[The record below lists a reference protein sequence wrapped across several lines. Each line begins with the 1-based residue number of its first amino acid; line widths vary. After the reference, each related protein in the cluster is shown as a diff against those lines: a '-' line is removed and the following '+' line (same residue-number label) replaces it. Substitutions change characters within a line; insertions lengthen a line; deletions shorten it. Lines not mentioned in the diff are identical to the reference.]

1 MRLKD
6 KVAVITGAGSGFGEG
21 MARLFAEEGAKV
33 VIADINDVN
42 GRRVAQVIQQEG
54 GQAQFQHAD
63 VTKDAEVKALVT
75 AAVKQYGRVDIM
87 VNNAGYTHRNQPMLN
102 VGEAEFDRIFAV
114 NVKAI
119 YLAARHVVPE
129 MRKQGGGVIL
139 NTVSTAAIRPRPGL
153 TWYNSSKG
161 AAQVMTK
168 SMAAELAPDKIR
180 VVAVNPVIGETGLL
194 EHFMGMPDTPENR
207 KKFLATIPLG
217 RMSTPKDVARAALF
231 LCSDEAEFLTGV
243 CMEVDGGR
251 CI

>member
-6 KVAVITGAGSGFGEG
+6 RVAVITGAGSGFGEG
-21 MARLFAEEGAKV
+21 MARRFSEEGAKV
-33 VIADINDVN
+33 VIVDINEA
-42 GRRVAQVIQQEG
+42 GGKRVAQVIQQQG
-54 GQAQFQHAD
+54 GEARFHKAD
-63 VTKDAEVKALVT
+63 VSKDAEMKAAID
-75 AAVKQYGRVDIM
+75 AAVKQFGRVDIM

-102 VGEAEFDRIFAV
+102 VGEAEFDKVFAV

-119 YLAARHVVPE
+119 YLAARHVVPV

-153 TWYNSSKG
+153 TWYNASKG

-168 SMAAELAPDKIR
+168 SMAAELAADKIR

-194 EHFMGMPDTPENR
+194 EHFMGAPDTPENR

-217 RMSTPKDVARAALF
+217 RMSTPKDVANAALF
-231 LCSDEAEFLTGV
+231 LVSDEAEFLTGV

-251 CI
+251 CV

>member
-1 MRLKD
+1 MRLKN
-6 KVAVITGAGSGFGEG
+6 KVAIITGAGSGFGEG
-21 MARLFAEEGAKV
+21 MARLFAEEGARV
-33 VIADINDVN
+33 VVNDINETG
-42 GRRVAQVIQQEG
+42 GRRVAQVIQQAG
-54 GQAQFQHAD
+54 GQAEFVKAD
-63 VTKDAEVKALVT
+63 VTKDAEVKALVA
-75 AAVKQYGRVDIM
+75 AAVKRFGRVDIM

-102 VGEAEFDRIFAV
+102 VGEAEFDKIFAV

-119 YLAARHVVPE
+119 FLAARHVVPE
-129 MRKQGGGVIL
+129 LKKAGGGVIL
-139 NTVSTAAIRPRPGL
+139 NTVSTAALRPRPGL
-153 TWYNSSKG
+153 TWYNASKG
-161 AAQVMTK
+161 AAQTMTK
-168 SMAAELAPDKIR
+168 SMAAELAPEKIR

-194 EHFMGMPDTPENR
+194 EHFMGVPDTPENR

>member
-6 KVAVITGAGSGFGEG
+6 RVAIITGAGSGFGEG
-21 MARLFAEEGAKV
+21 MARLFAQEGAKV
-33 VIADINDVN
+33 VVNDINETG

-54 GQAQFQHAD
+54 AQAEFVKAD
-63 VTKDAEVKALVT
+63 VTKDAEVKALVD
-75 AAVKQYGRVDIM
+75 AAVKRFGRVDIM
-87 VNNAGYTHRNQPMLN
+87 VNNAGYTHKNQPMLN

-119 YLAARHVVPE
+119 YLAARHVVPQ

-153 TWYNSSKG
+153 TWYNASKG
-161 AAQVMTK
+161 AAQTMTK

-194 EHFMGMPDTPENR
+194 EHFMGVPDTPENR

>member
-33 VIADINDVN
+33 VIADIDET
-42 GRRVAQVIQQEG
+42 GGKRVAQVIQQQG
-54 GQAQFQHAD
+54 GQAMFQKAD
-63 VTKDAEVKALVT
+63 VSKDAEVKALVD
-75 AAVKQYGRVDIM
+75 AAVKQFGRVDIM

-102 VGEAEFDRIFAV
+102 VSEAEFDKVFAV

-119 YLAARHVVPE
+119 FLAARHVVPA

-139 NTVSTAAIRPRPGL
+139 NTVSTAAVRPRPGL

-161 AAQVMTK
+161 AAQTMTK

-180 VVAVNPVIGETGLL
+180 VVAVNPVIGDTGMT
-194 EHFMGMPDTPENR
+194 EQFMGVANTPENR
-207 KKFLATIPLG
+207 QKFLATIPLG

-231 LCSDEAEFLTGV
+231 LCSDDAEFLTGV

>member
-6 KVAVITGAGSGFGEG
+6 KVAIITGAGSGFGEG
-21 MARLFAEEGAKV
+21 MARLFSAEGAKV
-33 VIADINDVN
+33 VIADINEV
-42 GRRVAQVIQQEG
+42 GGKRVAQVIQQQG
-54 GQAQFQHAD
+54 GEALFQKAD
-63 VTKDAEVKALVT
+63 VTKDAEVKALVD
-75 AAVKQYGRVDIM
+75 AALGKFGRVDIM

-102 VGEAEFDRIFAV
+102 VGEAEFDKIFAV

-119 YLAARHVVPE
+119 YLAARHAVPA

-153 TWYNSSKG
+153 TWYNASKG
-161 AAQVMTK
+161 AAQTMTK

-194 EHFMGMPDTPENR
+194 EHFMGVPDTPENR
-207 KKFLATIPLG
+207 QKFLATIPLG
-217 RMSTPKDVARAALF
+217 RMSTPKDVAQAALF
-231 LCSDEAEFLTGV
+231 LCSDEAQFLTGV

>member
-21 MARLFAEEGAKV
+21 MARLFSAEGAKV
-33 VIADINDVN
+33 VIADINEVA
-42 GRRVAQVIQQEG
+42 GKRVAQVIQQQG
-54 GQAQFQHAD
+54 GEAEFQKTD
-63 VTKDAEVKALVT
+63 VTKDAEVKALVEM
-75 AAVKQYGRVDIM
+75 AVKRFGRVDIM
-87 VNNAGYTHRNQPMLN
+87 VNNAGYTHKNQSMLN
-102 VGEAEFDRIFAV
+102 VSEAEFDRIFAV

-119 YLAARHVVPE
+119 FLAARHAVPV
-129 MRKQGGGVIL
+129 MKKTGGGVIL

-153 TWYNSSKG
+153 TWYNGSKG
-161 AAQVMTK
+161 AAQVLTK

-180 VVAVNPVIGETGLL
+180 VVAVNPVIGETGML
-194 EHFMGMPDTPENR
+194 EQFMGMPDTPENR
-207 KKFLATIPLG
+207 QKFLATIPMG
-217 RMSTPKDVARAALF
+217 RMSTPKDVASAALF